1 MDVFFKSTQVMR
13 DGRIG
18 GVWGSMS
25 WNRDWKEAGDQTGGG
40 GGRSRGAQLGR
51 QRQDQ
56 SQSGNGVDG
65 EDIVVFPRDMG
76 RGQSSSSKSLWA
88 PYSGFLKTIVS
99 NWLGSRA
106 WAGISMLC
114 WWVSGRS

>member
-1 MDVFFKSTQVMR
+1 MR

-56 SQSGNGVDG
+56 SQSDNGVDG
-65 EDIVVFPRDMG
+65 EGIVVFPREMG

-88 PYSGFLKTIVS
+88 PYSGFLKTIIS
-99 NWLGSRA
+99 NGWVPEPGQESA
-106 WAGISMLC
+106 CYAG
-114 WWVSGRS
+114 G

>member
-1 MDVFFKSTQVMR
+1 
-13 DGRIG
+13 
-18 GVWGSMS
+18 MS

-40 GGRSRGAQLGR
+40 GGRSRDAQLGR

-76 RGQSSSSKSLWA
+76 
-88 PYSGFLKTIVS
+88 
-99 NWLGSRA
+99 
-106 WAGISMLC
+106 
-114 WWVSGRS
+114 